1 MHTSELTPAP
11 APPLARRRSRFAQRE
26 LGLAGVLVAL
36 VAGFSV
42 LAPRFA
48 SAGTLSQVLA
58 DMAIVVIVATGQAL
72 VLFTRNID
80 VSVGS
85 TVGLTAYAAAAV
97 IAAHPGL
104 PLVVPILVAMLLGLA
119 LGAIN
124 GALVATL
131 KVPSIMVTL
140 GTLYVFRGADS
151 ALAGSQQITAQNMPS
166 SYTALA
172 SWSIAGIPGMF
183 VYAAVIAVIA
193 HLVVRHTLTG
203 RALLATG
210 SGPESAERMGVRS
223 GKLVFGAY
231 AVTGLL
237 CGIAGVLWGARYGT
251 VDSSA
256 ANGYELVI
264 LAAVV
269 IGGVSITGGAGSVP
283 GVVLGAAV
291 LSVIG
296 IGLALLDVSP
306 FWLQAVQGFVII
318 VAITLDLVLR
328 RRLASRRR
336 TA

>member
-1 MHTSELTPAP
+1 MSSPELLPAP
-11 APPLARRRSRFAQRE
+11 AARRRWSLFAQRE
-26 LGLAGVLVAL
+26 LSLAGVLLGLL
-36 VAGFSV
+36 VVFSV
-42 LAPRFA
+42 LVPRFA
-48 SAGTLSQVLA
+48 GFDTLRQVLA
-58 DMAIVVIVATGQAL
+58 DMAIVVIVAAGQAL

-85 TVGLTAYAAAAV
+85 TVGLTAYAAASI
-97 IAAHPGL
+97 IAAYPGL
-104 PLVVPILVAMLLGLA
+104 PVVVPIGVAMLLGLV
-119 LGAIN
+119 LGALN

-140 GTLYVFRGADS
+140 GTLYVFRGATS

-172 SWSIAGIPGMF
+172 SWSVAGIPGMF
-183 VYAAVIAVIA
+183 VYAAVVVVAA

-210 SGPESAERMGVRS
+210 SAPASAQRMGIKS

-237 CGIAGVLWGARYGT
+237 CGLAGVLWGARYGT

-256 ANGYELVI
+256 ANGYELVV

-269 IGGVSITGGAGSVP
+269 IGGVSITGGAGSIP

-291 LSVIG
+291 LTVIG

-306 FWLQAVQGFVII
+306 FWLQAIQGLVII

-328 RRLASRRR
+328 RRLTARRR
-336 TA
+336 AA